1 MVSKISLKTASAY
14 CELIY
19 ELYFA
24 SFCFREAISAV
35 CERRGVD
42 VDSINV
48 YLEQSRTPLPLL
60 TTETAWLGGRHIRI
74 RGKKTVT
81 LITHS
86 VSKCTWMYTYALSI
100 TAILQYM
107 GLELMRLFRNMSLL
121 CLPIKIVWQCE
132 IR

>member
-1 MVSKISLKTASAY
+1 MDFLLDSDFFYIIVIGKGSFGFGTFTLGLKWHQHTVHYDQLIS
-14 CELIY
+14 

-86 VSKCTWMYTYALSI
+86 VS
-100 TAILQYM
+100 
-107 GLELMRLFRNMSLL
+107 
-121 CLPIKIVWQCE
+121 
-132 IR
+132 